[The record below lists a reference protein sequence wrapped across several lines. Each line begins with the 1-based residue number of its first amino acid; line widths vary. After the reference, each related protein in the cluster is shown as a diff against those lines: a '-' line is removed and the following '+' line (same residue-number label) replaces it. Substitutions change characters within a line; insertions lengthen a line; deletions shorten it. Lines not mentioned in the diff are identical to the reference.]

1 MHNRWASVELIK
13 PRGARP
19 RRPNR
24 RAKGGKKIQKNTAH
38 SIKTRRNHAHN
49 CPTNSSPRSSTK
61 SVRKKWG
68 FGVWLKGESRRQG
81 CSYTRI
87 QIPEERDNLTQE
99 RGPHR
104 SQEHFQI
111 LKEIATLIAA
121 LTTRGRP
128 GWASVVLRLA
138 MPVLQST
145 QHAIIHKPEATFSTE
160 HRYTTAACQNLNF
173 LASDFKMMPQEVNR
187 VANFP
192 E

>member
-128 GWASVVLRLA
+128 GWASVVLQQCQFCRVHN
-138 MPVLQST
+138 MPLYTNLKQHSVQST
-145 QHAIIHKPEATFSTE
+145 ATLLRHVKIWTF
-160 HRYTTAACQNLNF
+160 
-173 LASDFKMMPQEVNR
+173 
-187 VANFP
+187 
-192 E
+192 